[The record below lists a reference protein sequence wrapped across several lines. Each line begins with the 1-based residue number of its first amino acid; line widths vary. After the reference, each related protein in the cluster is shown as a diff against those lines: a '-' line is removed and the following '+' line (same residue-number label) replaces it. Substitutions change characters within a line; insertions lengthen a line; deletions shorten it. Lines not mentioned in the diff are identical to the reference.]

1 VGYLITAFTS
11 SFKQANVMF
20 PTTLT
25 IKERQVLSLVAMG
38 LTTKEI
44 ADRLNLSHHT
54 IESHRRNMLRKWAVK
69 NSVELVQK
77 ANMIS

>member
-1 VGYLITAFTS
+1 
-11 SFKQANVMF
+11 MF

-54 IESHRRNMLRKWAVK
+54 IESHRRNMLRKWDVK

-77 ANMIS
+77 ANITS

>member
-1 VGYLITAFTS
+1 MFTIT
-11 SFKQANVMF
+11 
-20 PTTLT
+20 L
-25 IKERQVLSLVAMG
+25 KERQVLSLVAMG

-54 IESHRRNMLRKWAVK
+54 IESHRKNLLRKWEAK

-77 ANMIS
+77 TSSLLQV

>member
-1 VGYLITAFTS
+1 
-11 SFKQANVMF
+11 MF
-20 PTTLT
+20 SLTLT
-25 IKERQVLSLVAMG
+25 LKERQVLSLVAMG

-54 IESHRRNMLRKWAVK
+54 IESHRKNMLRKWEVK

-77 ANMIS
+77 ANGIL